1 MNSLD
6 ATVLGPEMPKYYF
19 HIRNGDSVEIDA
31 EETEFATLES
41 AVGDAK
47 LAAKEM
53 LAELLITGQV
63 LDGQC
68 FEISDSNGVTVAT
81 VPFRSVLK
89 LH

>member
-1 MNSLD
+1 MNSP
-6 ATVLGPEMPKYYF
+6 ATVKLSSVMPKYYF
-19 HIRNGDSVEIDA
+19 HIRNGDNLEIDA
-31 EETEFATLES
+31 EGTEFSTLES

-53 LAELLITGQV
+53 LAELLMTGQV

-68 FEISDSNGVTVAT
+68 FEITDTNGMTVAT
-81 VPFRSVLK
+81 VPFRSVLR